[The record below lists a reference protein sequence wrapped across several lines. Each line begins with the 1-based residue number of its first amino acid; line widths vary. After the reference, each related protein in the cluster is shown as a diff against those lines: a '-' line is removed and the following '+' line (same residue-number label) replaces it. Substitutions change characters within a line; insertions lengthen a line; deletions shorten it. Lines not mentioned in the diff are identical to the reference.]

1 MSNLNHHFDNLLI
14 NDGGRASFFLDG
26 ACRDD
31 HPEPQLLALLVGKE
45 FDGRMIP
52 SSSTILLLL
61 LLHQP
66 DAPKVTRGF
75 NAPPLAAAP
84 IDRKLSMNNIPSRH
98 LLTHFKRL
106 PQSQTQPPLLPPLQ
120 APPPAAYASA
130 APMPIARAPVVPD
143 SPNLDPTLLGGLPLR
158 FWLLLQTPPR
168 SLAGSFN
175 GRPLHHLQPMMI
187 PERSNYI
194 AAPHKKLA
202 PGDASPTLNPVLT
215 PVEETPMTPLYLS
228 QHREEYFESFVREDD
243 MNQSK

>member
-14 NDGGRASFFLDG
+14 NEGGRASFFLDA

-31 HPEPQLLALLVGKE
+31 HPEPQLLALLVGKDL
-45 FDGRMIP
+45 DGRMIP

-61 LLHQP
+61 LLHQI

-75 NAPPLAAAP
+75 NAPPAATP
-84 IDRKLSMNNIPSRH
+84 IDRILSRH

-120 APPPAAYASA
+120 APPGAAYASA
-130 APMPIARAPVVPD
+130 TPMPIARAPAVPD
-143 SPNLDPTLLGGLPLR
+143 LPSLDPTLLGGLPLR

-175 GRPLHHLQPMMI
+175 PLQPMVI
-187 PERSNYI
+187 PERSNYT

-202 PGDASPTLNPVLT
+202 AGDASPTLNPVLT

-228 QHREEYFESFVREDD
+228 QHREEYFESFVREDN
-243 MNQSK
+243 MNQST